1 MKKYQQYINRYRQ
14 LFTGILGAIITTFL
28 FSCEDFVALDP
39 PPTETTTDN
48 VFTHNTTATSALLGI
63 YSEMFNEATMTSKMT
78 IANGLAA
85 DELTVF
91 QTGVR
96 EQFYDNTL
104 LPDNSE
110 VASFWSSMYTYIYS
124 ANAILDGLARNTGVT
139 DSIKIQLE
147 GEARLIRAFC
157 HFYLTNLWGDVPLVT
172 TTDFRINAFALRTP
186 QADIYGQ
193 VIEDLKVAETLLASD
208 YRFSGGDR
216 SRPNRWAATALLAR
230 AYLYMKDWVS
240 AETAASIVINNPAYR
255 LVEDLNTVFL
265 ANSAEAIWQL
275 SSTREIGLNTRD
287 GGAFILEAPPNFI
300 ALNEGIIGAFE
311 TGDRRRTDWIGSF
324 TDGPDTWYYPFKY
337 KIADSGND
345 GTPITEYL
353 MIIRLAELYLI
364 RAEARARQ
372 NDVTSAREDL
382 NAIRHRANLG
392 NTPAS
397 DQASL
402 LLAIEH
408 ERRMELIT
416 EWGHRWLDL
425 KRTGRAGDILRP
437 IKPGWQPTD
446 ELYPVPLAEIG
457 DNPNLT
463 QNLGY

>member
-1 MKKYQQYINRYRQ
+1 MKKYQRSIIRYRR
-14 LFTGILGAIITTFL
+14 LCTAILGGIITLFL

-48 VFTHNTTATSALLGI
+48 VFTNNATATSALLGI
-63 YSEMFNEATMTSKMT
+63 YSEMFNNATMTNKMT

-85 DELTVF
+85 DELTIY

-110 VASFWSSMYTYIYS
+110 VASFWSSIYTYIYS
-124 ANAILDGLARNTGVT
+124 ANAILEGLAKHTGVS
-139 DSIKIQLE
+139 DSTKVQLE

-172 TTDFRINAFALRTP
+172 TTDFRINASALRTP
-186 QADIYGQ
+186 KVDVYGQ
-193 VIEDLKVAETLLASD
+193 VIEDLKTAETLLAGD
-208 YRFSGGDR
+208 YRFSEGDR
-216 SRPNRWAATALLAR
+216 SRPNRSAATALLAR
-230 AYLYMKDWVS
+230 VYLYLQDWAN
-240 AETAASIVINNPAYR
+240 AETATSTVISNPAYG
-255 LVEDLNTVFL
+255 LVGELNEVFL
-265 ANSAEAIWQL
+265 ANSSEAIWQL
-275 SSTREIGLNTRD
+275 SSTWETGLNTRD
-287 GGAFILEAPPNFI
+287 GGAFILDAPPNFI
-300 ALNEGIIGAFE
+300 ALNDEIIGAFE
-311 TGDRRRTDWIGSF
+311 AGDDRLTDWIGSF
-324 TDGPDTWYYPFKY
+324 TEGPDTWYYPFKY
-337 KIADSGND
+337 KIADGGNN

-353 MIIRLAELYLI
+353 MIIRLAEMHLI

-372 NDVTSAREDL
+372 NNVTGAQEDL
-382 NAIRHRANLG
+382 NIIRHRATLG

-408 ERRMELIT
+408 ERRMELFT

-425 KRTGRAGDILRP
+425 KRTGRASDLLRP

-446 ELYPVPLAEIG
+446 ELYPIPLAEIG

-463 QNLGY
+463 QNSGY